1 MNLLIIKYNNYSNTS
16 FDNDYKPSTTVELK
30 TTGIAVFNAN
40 LRETMFVQCT
50 PPKLT
55 ITCLYHFLML
65 LTTMLVNYWFVT

>member
-16 FDNDYKPSTTVELK
+16 FDNDYKPSSTVELK

-50 PPKLT
+50 VV
-55 ITCLYHFLML
+55 HRQ
-65 LTTMLVNYWFVT
+65 N